1 MLRSGDGCCWIS
13 RERERERERGERDR
27 LSLQFIL
34 IGMALLARLWSRGL
48 VGLVES
54 SAGGSSRSRRAHSFV
69 RLLNVEARRGNG
81 LNSRGLHQTPFRFLS
96 STSDDGEGEG
106 EGKGIPERQERRSS
120 SSSSRRRGRR
130 RASRLNESNKG
141 SNSTKAAANSANAN
155 KSSDEGREGRGKL
168 VEIDLGSIEGNSAPA
183 LSSSSS
189 SSAASLPDE
198 VNGSETNALVPSHD
212 GQALRQL
219 VVVPLRSQPLLPGIL
234 LPVIVRDRKTLDTIR
249 EMKDRGQAYVGTFF
263 YDKDFTQTMPPDLTD
278 ASLEG
283 KDELSENL
291 DEIHQIGSLAQ
302 VHQVSDGLG
311 DTGHLLLMAHRRVS
325 RIGLVSRDPSTVVV
339 EHLKDLDYD
348 RNDDII
354 RATTMEV
361 VQCIKQLLL
370 VSPIYKE
377 QVQYLSRN
385 NYYIHDP
392 SRIADLGA
400 TLCSVEGQDL
410 QDILEELDVKKRLD
424 KTLLLLK
431 KEVELNK
438 IQTKISKQVEETI
451 NEKQRKYFL
460 MEQLKSI
467 KKELGMEKDDKS
479 ALTSK
484 FEELLNSFRED
495 APENIVKVI
504 EEELQKLSDLQAASP
519 EFNVTR
525 TYLDW
530 LTSIPW
536 GKFSEDKLDVTF
548 AKEVLDEDH
557 YGLDDVKER
566 ILEFIAV
573 ATLKGMAQGKI
584 LCLVGPPGVGKT
596 SIGKSI
602 ARALGR
608 KYYRFSVG
616 GLSDVAE
623 IKGHRRTYIGAMPGK
638 LVQCLKTS
646 GTGNPLVLIDE
657 IDKLGRGVS
666 GDPASALLELL
677 DPEQNSGF
685 LDHYLDVPLDLSKVL
700 FVCTANILESIP
712 APLLDRMEVIRISGY
727 ISSEKFA
734 IAKRYLEPEA
744 VDMTGVPQEYTEISD
759 QAMHKLIDEYC
770 REAGVRNLKNHVEK
784 IYRKLALELVRKN
797 VHEGSETDKIIVTED
812 TLPKYAGPPAFTTER
827 IWTETPVG
835 VVMGLAW
842 TSMGGSTLYIEA
854 SVVEKGEGKGSITT
868 TGSLGDVMKES
879 ALIAYACARD
889 CLLHVDESNDFFGK
903 SRIHI
908 HVPAGATPKDGPSA
922 GCTMITALLSLA
934 LDRSVI
940 PDLAMTGE
948 VTLTGRILPVGGIK
962 EKVIAARRSGVKT
975 IVLPKEN
982 LKDVDELAA
991 EVTEGLDIKFVETYK
1006 EILDIAF
1013 PAEE

>member
-1 MLRSGDGCCWIS
+1 MIS
-13 RERERERERGERDR
+13 AIEDATEAVAVAEG
-27 LSLQFIL
+27 
-34 IGMALLARLWSRGL
+34 
-48 VGLVES
+48 
-54 SAGGSSRSRRAHSFV
+54 AGG
-69 RLLNVEARRGNG
+69 LEA
-81 LNSRGLHQTPFRFLS
+81 SQ
-96 STSDDGEGEG
+96 
-106 EGKGIPERQERRSS
+106 KG
-120 SSSSRRRGRR
+120 G
-130 RASRLNESNKG
+130 
-141 SNSTKAAANSANAN
+141 
-155 KSSDEGREGRGKL
+155 
-168 VEIDLGSIEGNSAPA
+168 
-183 LSSSSS
+183 
-189 SSAASLPDE
+189 
-198 VNGSETNALVPSHD
+198 NALVPTHQ
-212 GQALRQL
+212 GAALRQL

-234 LPVIVRDRKTLDTIR
+234 LPVVVRDPKTLEAIR

-263 YDKDFTQTMPPDLTD
+263 HRNDDVSPLAQDQENLSD
-278 ASLEG
+278 ASLE
-283 KDELSENL
+283 DRDFELSESL
-291 DEIHQIGSLAQ
+291 DELHEVGSLAQ
-302 VHQVSDGLG
+302 VHQVTEGFEGS
-311 DTGHLLLMAHRRVS
+311 GHVLLMAHRRVR
-325 RIGLVSRDPSTVVV
+325 RIDTVSRNPNTVVV
-339 EHLKDLDYD
+339 EHLKDMDYD
-348 RNDDII
+348 RDDDII

-400 TLCSVEGQDL
+400 TLCSVEGKDI

-438 IQTKISKQVEETI
+438 IQTKISKQVEDTI

-484 FEELLNSFRED
+484 FQELLDSFRSD

-504 EEELQKLSDLQAASP
+504 EEELQKLSDLQSASP

-536 GKFSEDKLDVTF
+536 GKFSEDKLDVEF

-557 YGLDDVKER
+557 FGLDDVKER

-623 IKGHRRTYIGAMPGK
+623 VKGHRRTYIGAMPGK

-685 LDHYLDVPLDLSKVL
+685 VDHYLDVPLDLSKVL
-700 FVCTANILESIP
+700 FVCTANTLDTIP
-712 APLLDRMEVIRISGY
+712 APLLDRMEIIRISGY

-734 IAKRYLEPEA
+734 IAKTYLEPDA
-744 VDMTGVPQEYTEISD
+744 VEMTGMPKDSSEISD
-759 QAMHKLIDEYC
+759 GAMHKLIDEYC
-770 REAGVRNLKNHVEK
+770 RESGVRNLKNHIEK
-784 IYRKLALELVRKN
+784 VYRKLALELVRQN
-797 VHEGSETDKIIVTED
+797 VHKGSEVEKIVVEEED
-812 TLPKYAGPPAFTTER
+812 LSKYVGPPAFTTER
-827 IWTETPVG
+827 IWEQTPIG
-835 VVMGLAW
+835 VIMGLAW
-842 TSMGGSTLYIEA
+842 TSMGGSTLYVEA

-879 ALIAYACARD
+879 ALIAYACAKD
-889 CLLHVDESNDFFGK
+889 CLLQMDPENDFFQTN
-903 SRIHI
+903 RIHI

-934 LDRSVI
+934 LGRSAV

-975 IVLPKEN
+975 IILPKEN
-982 LKDVDELAA
+982 LKDVAELAE
-991 EVTEGLDIKFVETYK
+991 EVKEGLDINYVETYQQV
-1006 EILDIAF
+1006 LDIAF
-1013 PAEE
+1013 PK

>member
-1 MLRSGDGCCWIS
+1 
-13 RERERERERGERDR
+13 
-27 LSLQFIL
+27 
-34 IGMALLARLWSRGL
+34 MALAAAAWRVGSIAVARGASLGRRQSPKPPAAPAFARNPRLADQPGYGL
-48 VGLVES
+48 
-54 SAGGSSRSRRAHSFV
+54 
-69 RLLNVEARRGNG
+69 RLLR
-81 LNSRGLHQTPFRFLS
+81 LLS
-96 STSDDGEGEG
+96 TEDEGSAPKPK
-106 EGKGIPERQERRSS
+106 EGKGGRKRRS
-120 SSSSRRRGRR
+120 RG
-130 RASRLNESNKG
+130 K
-141 SNSTKAAANSANAN
+141 
-155 KSSDEGREGRGKL
+155 GRGKAGNEKPAAKPSGGKKSAEGSGPTSNL
-168 VEIDLGSIEGNSAPA
+168 WKMISAIEDAREAAVEGDVVSGEVAHEGG
-183 LSSSSS
+183 
-189 SSAASLPDE
+189 E
-198 VNGSETNALVPSHD
+198 NALVPTDH
-212 GQALRQL
+212 GAALRQL
-219 VVVPLRSQPLLPGIL
+219 VAVPLRSQPLLPGIL
-234 LPVIVRDRKTLDTIR
+234 LPVVVKDPKTLESIR

-263 YDKDFTQTMPPDLTD
+263 HRKDEVDVATDEESLSD

-283 KDELSENL
+283 KEFDLSDDLSEL
-291 DEIHQIGSLAQ
+291 HEVGSLAQ
-302 VHQVSDGLG
+302 VHQVSDGFG
-311 DTGHLLLMAHRRVS
+311 EGGHVLLMAHRRV
-325 RIGLVSRDPSTVVV
+325 RRVGVVSQGPPTVMV
-339 EHLKDLDYD
+339 EHLKDLEYD
-348 RNDDII
+348 RNDDVI

-400 TLCSVEGQDL
+400 TLCSVEGNDIQE
-410 QDILEELDVKKRLD
+410 ILEELDVKTRLD
-424 KTLLLLK
+424 RTLHLLK

-438 IQTKISKQVEETI
+438 IQAKISKQVEDTI
-451 NEKQRKYFL
+451 NDKQRKYFL

-484 FEELLNSFRED
+484 FQEKLDSFRD
-495 APENIVKVI
+495 LAPEEVVKAI
-504 EEELQKLSDLQAASP
+504 EEELQKLSDLQSASP

-536 GKFSEDKLDVTF
+536 GTYTEDKLDVGF
-548 AKEVLDEDH
+548 AKGVLDEDH

-573 ATLKGMAQGKI
+573 ATLKGSAQGKI
-584 LCLVGPPGVGKT
+584 LYLVGPPGVGKT

-657 IDKLGRGVS
+657 IDKLGRGAT

-685 LDHYLDVPLDLSKVL
+685 VDHYLDVPLDLSKVL
-700 FVCTANILESIP
+700 FMCTANVLDTIP

-734 IAKRYLEPEA
+734 IARRYLEPEA
-744 VDMTGVPQEYTEISD
+744 LEATGVPPEKTEITD
-759 QAMHKLIDEYC
+759 AAMRRLIDEYC
-770 REAGVRNLKNHVEK
+770 RESGVRNLKNHVEK
-784 IYRKLALELVRKN
+784 VYRKLALELVRRGA
-797 VHEGSETDKIIVTED
+797 HEDGAEMSDQIVVD
-812 TLPKYAGPPAFTTER
+812 GDSLSSYLGPPAFTTER
-827 IWTETPVG
+827 IWEQTPVG

-842 TSMGGSTLYIEA
+842 TSMGGSTLYVEA
-854 SVVEKGEGKGSITT
+854 SVVDEGEGKGSITT

-879 ALIAYACARD
+879 ALIAFACARD
-889 CLLHVDESNDFFGK
+889 CLRRRDPESDFFQT
-903 SRIHI
+903 SRVHI

-934 LDRSVI
+934 LGRGAL

-962 EKVIAARRSGVKT
+962 EKVIAARRSGVKK
-975 IVLPKEN
+975 IILPKDN
-982 LKDVDELAA
+982 LRDVDELAV
-991 EVTEGLDIKFVETYK
+991 EVKEGLEVIFVET
-1006 EILDIAF
+1006 IDQVLDVAF
-1013 PAEE
+1013 PKNE